1 MRTGFH
7 TDGEWVVMMMR
18 ACVWRTALAAGLCLA
33 GLGLAG
39 TPAVAAGSAATS
51 GWQIS
56 YRLPVQNGDTDSV
69 NAIAA
74 TGSGNA
80 WGFGGQL
87 DVVNGQAEGVPAAF
101 HWNGTAWS
109 QMRLPGSVREGFFRA
124 ASASSASDVWA
135 ISSSCEGCGTFAGR
149 WNGTTWSWN
158 SGVPYAYSVAALANS
173 DVWVAA
179 QAGLEHWNGHSWRT
193 YTAPGPDGVSSVSGV
208 AADEVW
214 ASGLGSGGLQPE
226 AAFWN
231 GKSWRLQKLPRIT
244 LPANGQALPAQVV
257 ADARDN
263 VWMEGYIQWPDPA
276 TQLEDY
282 KPFVLHWDGKVWSQV
297 RIPASLPSNMGFT
310 ELAGDGGSG
319 FWAVDV
325 ALQTVGTGITPA
337 EDLVHYNG
345 SKWTV
350 EALPAIPGDTAGT
363 TSVTG
368 LFQVPGTHQVWAPA
382 TYDNS
387 AGQPSE
393 LIFRYIP

>member
-1 MRTGFH
+1 
-7 TDGEWVVMMMR
+7 MMMR
-18 ACVWRTALAAGLCLA
+18 VCVGRAVLAAGLGLA

-39 TPAVAAGSAATS
+39 APAMAAGSAATS

-56 YRLPVQNGDTDSV
+56 YQLPVQNGDSDGV

-74 TGSGNA
+74 VGGGNA
-80 WGFGGQL
+80 WAFGGQL
-87 DVVNGQAEGVPAAF
+87 EVVSGQAEGVPAAF

-109 QMRLPGSVREGFFRA
+109 QATLPAPVQEGYFSA

-135 ISSSCEGCGTFAGR
+135 TSSSCEGCDTFAGH
-149 WNGTTWSWN
+149 WNGTVWSWN
-158 SGVPYAYSVAALANS
+158 SGVPNAYSVAALAGS

-193 YTAPGPDGVSSVSGV
+193 YAAPGANGVSSVAGV

-214 ASGLGSGGLQPE
+214 ATGLASDGLQPE

-231 GKSWRLQKLPRIT
+231 GKSWSLQTLPQIT
-244 LPANGQALPAQVV
+244 LPTNGQAIPEQVI
-257 ADARDN
+257 ADAQNN
-263 VWMEGYIQWPDPA
+263 VWIEGYIQWPDPT

-282 KPFVLHWDGKVWSQV
+282 QPFVLHWNGTAWSQLQV
-297 RIPASLPSNMGFT
+297 PASLPSNMGFT
-310 ELAGDGGSG
+310 ELTGDGGSG
-319 FWAVDV
+319 FWALDV

-350 EALPAIPGDTAGT
+350 EALPAIPDSTPGT
-363 TSVTG
+363 TAVTG
-368 LFQVPGTHQVWAPA
+368 LFQVPHTHQVWAPA
-382 TYDNS
+382 TYENS
-387 AGQPSE
+387 SGQPSD